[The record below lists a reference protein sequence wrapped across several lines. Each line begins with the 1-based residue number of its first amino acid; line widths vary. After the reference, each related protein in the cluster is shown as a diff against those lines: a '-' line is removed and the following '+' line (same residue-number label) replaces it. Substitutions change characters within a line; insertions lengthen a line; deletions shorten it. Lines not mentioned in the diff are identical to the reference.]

1 MEQFVKGAGMEILL
15 TLDADT
21 HEAPREESERIYI
34 VAGRKKD

>member
-1 MEQFVKGAGMEILL
+1 MEILL